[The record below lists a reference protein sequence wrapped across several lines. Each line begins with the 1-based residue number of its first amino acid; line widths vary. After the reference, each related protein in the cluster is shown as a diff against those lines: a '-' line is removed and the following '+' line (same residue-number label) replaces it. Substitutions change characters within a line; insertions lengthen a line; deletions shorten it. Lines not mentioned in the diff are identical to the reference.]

1 MIRTSFF
8 QAINCSVHLQI
19 HSDQFTL
26 FIRNP
31 TYTKVEE
38 RLQRSD
44 DDVESAENWRRLQIR
59 EPREQISDQQL
70 YFLLEP
76 IYFTMSGGE
85 IQNARVAKDDPVWSV
100 NFKKALVLQLQ
111 TKLGS
116 QLEENRVRTVN
127 GKDHDLSSTDRF
139 QKDRIRPPEST
150 PSSYNQGLGLDLG
163 PSSKTYRIRNAY

>member
-1 MIRTSFF
+1 MV
-8 QAINCSVHLQI
+8 NCSIHLQI

-44 DDVESAENWRRLQIR
+44 DDVEAADNWRKLRIP
-59 EPREQISDQQL
+59 EPRKQISEVQL
-70 YFLLEP
+70 NFLQEP

-116 QLEENRVRTVN
+116 QLEENRVRMVN
-127 GKDHDLSSTDRF
+127 GKDPKLSSTDRF
-139 QKDRIRPPEST
+139 LKRNQKDRIRPPEST
-150 PSSYNQGLGLDLG
+150 LLSYNQGIGSVGLG